1 MRLPMSLVLK
11 GNLSRDRDTHL
22 IDEHTV
28 TEGTEDT
35 LEEEVKE
42 EPDEAVEV
50 EVEVDREDKE
60 DQEDLEGDEDLERTR
75 MTSLQEKKDK
85 TGM

>member
-1 MRLPMSLVLK
+1 
-11 GNLSRDRDTHL
+11 
-22 IDEHTV
+22 
-28 TEGTEDT
+28 
-35 LEEEVKE
+35 
-42 EPDEAVEV
+42 V